1 MGASKGP
8 GVGEAESVF
17 GTDVICVY
25 GAVEFAP
32 GRSLGT

>member
-1 MGASKGP
+1 MGASEGP

-25 GAVEFAP
+25 VMEFAP
-32 GRSLGT
+32 GVSLGI